1 MSERTAEDACTISE
15 QILPIILSLSLILYR
30 HSATACREFVCK
42 NNNIFAQ
49 VNYLLY
55 LCSPNK
61 FYNNTNSRLT
71 PNMIQKRNL
80 VILIALLLLSSCVS
94 RKQLAILQPIT
105 AERAEE
111 INKQM
116 KAQPEPCVKIND
128 ALIITVTALDPE
140 AVLPYNL
147 PNVAYASPTS
157 SSVPT
162 TSNYQYYTVDGNGD
176 IDFPVLGK
184 LHVVGLT
191 QSQVI
196 TMIQDK
202 LKGQLVEPIVTMRF
216 LNARVSVL
224 GEVKNPG
231 TYQLNNGRMTL
242 FEALSAAGDLT
253 QYGRRDN
260 VLIMRENDGQLEFTR
275 LNLTTDEVFYSP
287 YFYLQQND
295 VVVVSP
301 NQARSTSNQTI
312 SLWLSM
318 VSTVSS
324 AATVVVSVLSAS
336 GVL

>member
-1 MSERTAEDACTISE
+1 M
-15 QILPIILSLSLILYR
+15 
-30 HSATACREFVCK
+30 
-42 NNNIFAQ
+42 
-49 VNYLLY
+49 Y
-55 LCSPNK
+55 LCSPIDVSANIDSK
-61 FYNNTNSRLT
+61 EI
-71 PNMIQKRNL
+71 PDMVQKKNL
-80 VILIALLLLSSCVS
+80 VVLMALLLMCSCVS

-105 AERAEE
+105 AESAEE

-116 KAQPEPCVKIND
+116 KAQPEPCIKIND

-147 PNVAYASPTS
+147 ANVAYASPTS

-162 TSNYQYYTVDGNGD
+162 TANYQYYTVDGNGD

-184 LHVVGLT
+184 LHVVGMT
-191 QSQVI
+191 QSEVI
-196 TMIQDK
+196 TMIQDR
-202 LKGQLVEPIVTMRF
+202 LKGQIVDPLVTLRF
-216 LNARVSVL
+216 LNAKVSVL

-253 QYGRRDN
+253 QYGRRDDI
-260 VLIMRENDGQLEFTR
+260 LIMRENDGKLQFAR
-275 LNLTTDEVFYSP
+275 LNLNTDEIFYSP
-287 YFYLQQND
+287 FFYLQQND

-324 AATVVVSVLSAS
+324 AATVVVSVLSVS

>member
-1 MSERTAEDACTISE
+1 MIRK
-15 QILPIILSLSLILYR
+15 
-30 HSATACREFVCK
+30 K
-42 NNNIFAQ
+42 NLAF
-49 VNYLLY
+49 
-55 LCSPNK
+55 
-61 FYNNTNSRLT
+61 
-71 PNMIQKRNL
+71 
-80 VILIALLLLSSCVS
+80 LLLLTLMCSCVS
-94 RKQLAILQPIT
+94 RKQLAYFQPIT
-105 AERAEE
+105 AESATE
-111 INKQM
+111 INEKIE
-116 KAQPEPCVKIND
+116 AQPEPCIKIND

-162 TSNYQYYTVDGNGD
+162 TANFQYYTVDGNGD

-184 LHVVGLT
+184 LHVVGLR
-191 QSQVI
+191 QSEVI
-196 TMIQDK
+196 NLIQDK
-202 LKGQLVEPIVTMRF
+202 LKGQLVNPIVTLRF
-216 LNARVSVL
+216 LNARVTVL

-242 FEALSAAGDLT
+242 LEALGAAGDLT

-260 VLIMRENDGQLEFTR
+260 VLITRENDGKLEFAR
-275 LNLTTDEVFYSP
+275 LNLNTDEVFTSP

-295 VVVVSP
+295 VVVVEP

-324 AATVVVSVLSAS
+324 AATVVVSVLSVS
-336 GVL
+336 GVLNH